1 MAITTHACKLNTNT
15 AIKFISSCSSV
26 LHAYISTTRRQPT
39 KSSHGTRYLHCHK
52 LFSINRNL
60 CCHCRAVCGRA
71 FCQGLS
77 SKKTLSTS
85 ASLADGEIMEQQFE
99 EFKQLLEDS
108 GNVRERL
115 RIIVADL
122 DSVTRV
128 MQADLL
134 QVHYSS
140 RSPEILKKAKSH
152 IGKLKELY
160 GQLAE
165 VIKGTPGQYY
175 RYHEHWRN
183 QTNTVVF
190 LIVYLHWLETGNLLS
205 YAETQ
210 NTLGLNP
217 DEFGLDIED
226 YLIGLCNMS
235 SELPRYV
242 VNQVTIGDYE
252 CPKKVSKFL
261 SDLYAAFRILNL
273 RNDFL
278 RKRFDGMKY
287 DLKKVE
293 EVLYDVKIR
302 KLGSSGSATETKH
315 EAS

>member
-1 MAITTHACKLNTNT
+1 
-15 AIKFISSCSSV
+15 
-26 LHAYISTTRRQPT
+26 
-39 KSSHGTRYLHCHK
+39 
-52 LFSINRNL
+52 
-60 CCHCRAVCGRA
+60 
-71 FCQGLS
+71 
-77 SKKTLSTS
+77 
-85 ASLADGEIMEQQFE
+85 MEKQFE
-99 EFKQLLEDS
+99 EFKQQMEDS
-108 GNVRERL
+108 GNVKERL

-122 DSVTRV
+122 ESVTRV

-140 RSPEILKKAKSH
+140 LSQEILKKAKGH

-175 RYHEHWRN
+175 RYHDHWRN

-210 NTLGLNP
+210 DRLGLNP

-242 VNQVTIGDYE
+242 VNQVTIGDYD
-252 CPKKVSKFL
+252 CPKRVSKFL

-302 KLGSSGSATETKH
+302 KLDSSGSATETKQ

>member
-1 MAITTHACKLNTNT
+1 
-15 AIKFISSCSSV
+15 
-26 LHAYISTTRRQPT
+26 
-39 KSSHGTRYLHCHK
+39 
-52 LFSINRNL
+52 
-60 CCHCRAVCGRA
+60 
-71 FCQGLS
+71 
-77 SKKTLSTS
+77 
-85 ASLADGEIMEQQFE
+85 LADGEIMEKQFE
-99 EFKQLLEDS
+99 EFKQQLEDS

-175 RYHEHWRN
+175 RYHDHWRN

-190 LIVYLHWLETGNLLS
+190 LIVYLNWLETGNLLS

-210 NTLGLNP
+210 DTLGLNP

-226 YLIGLCNMS
+226 YLIGLCNVS

-242 VNQVTIGDYE
+242 VNQVTIGDYD
-252 CPKKVSKFL
+252 CPKRVSKFL

-302 KLGSSGSATETKH
+302 KLDSSGSTIETKQ